1 MGSHPVQRQRWHRQ
15 NLNKNTG
22 SPSLLLTIKM
32 PTFYLWV
39 SAEQILSTCSRK
51 CTVKV
56 LYNSD
61 TQVFP
66 MYQVLNFLMLDL
78 SLFNRKI
85 DGNFCLTSQ
94 RERGQTSI
102 VILASHLGMPSLVG
116 YSPQGCRVGRDYQLS
131 IRSPVYS

>member
-1 MGSHPVQRQRWHRQ
+1 M
-15 NLNKNTG
+15 
-22 SPSLLLTIKM
+22 
-32 PTFYLWV
+32 
-39 SAEQILSTCSRK
+39 
-51 CTVKV
+51 KV

-94 RERGQTSI
+94 REREGQTSI

-116 YSPQGCRVGRDYQLS
+116 YSPQGCRVGRDYSTEHQVACLLLKS
-131 IRSPVYS
+131 CRRKQAETTGLAALLLTKVSTVGSHFPYLGSVSSPITS